1 MQGICLYRNALSNEP
16 PFLTVVVLN
25 DYTSPKLVYN
35 VQAAILD
42 MKSEGSETSSTL
54 QMNTVEYDDNNI
66 PYNIP
71 NNTPIIKT
79 LTFGN
84 GKIAVK

>member
-1 MQGICLYRNALSNEP
+1 
-16 PFLTVVVLN
+16 
-25 DYTSPKLVYN
+25 
-35 VQAAILD
+35 
-42 MKSEGSETSSTL
+42 
-54 QMNTVEYDDNNI
+54 MNTVEYDDNNIPYNI

>member
-1 MQGICLYRNALSNEP
+1 
-16 PFLTVVVLN
+16 
-25 DYTSPKLVYN
+25 
-35 VQAAILD
+35 
-42 MKSEGSETSSTL
+42 
-54 QMNTVEYDDNNI
+54 MNTVEYDDNNI